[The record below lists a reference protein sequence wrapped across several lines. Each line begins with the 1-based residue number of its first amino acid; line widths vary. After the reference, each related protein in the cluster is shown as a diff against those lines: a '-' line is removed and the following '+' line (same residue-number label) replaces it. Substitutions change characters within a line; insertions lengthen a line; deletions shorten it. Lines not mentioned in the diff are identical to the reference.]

1 MKKFLVFALVLFT
14 AFSVFAGGEKEAA
27 ANDGT
32 IKIALIVENTIDDK
46 GWCQA
51 MHDGILSAQQKMPG
65 KIEYKPYEKTQ
76 VVDSSSIMRQA
87 IAEGCNLIIAHGAQY
102 KNTITETAEEYPDV
116 SFAFGTSDAI
126 VADNVFTYMPES
138 EETGYLSGILAG
150 MLTKVDEVGFVGPID
165 GGDAARYNRGFV
177 LGVQAVNPDC
187 KIHATHIGSFS
198 DVVKSGE
205 VATTLLKNGCDV
217 ITGSAQQALGALRA
231 TSEFPEALWLGQD
244 LAQLT
249 TAEGKA
255 KCVAASSYAYDAVV
269 IGMVE
274 KIESG
279 VKGGEVIPLNFN
291 NGGFVFGWNDALKS
305 VVTPEMEKAVNEA
318 LDSFKATPKTLAHY
332 TSVDYSK
339 L

>member
-1 MKKFLVFALVLFT
+1 MKRFFVFALVLLTAFT
-14 AFSVFAGGEKEAA
+14 AFAGGEKEAA
-27 ANDGT
+27 ASDGT

-87 IAEGCNLIIAHGAQY
+87 IAEGCNHIIAHGAQY

-231 TSEFPEALWLGQD
+231 TSEFPDALWLGQD

-269 IGMVE
+269 IGMIE

-305 VVTPEMEKAVNEA
+305 VVTPEMEKAVNDA
-318 LDSFKATPKTLAHY
+318 LDTFKATPKTLAHY